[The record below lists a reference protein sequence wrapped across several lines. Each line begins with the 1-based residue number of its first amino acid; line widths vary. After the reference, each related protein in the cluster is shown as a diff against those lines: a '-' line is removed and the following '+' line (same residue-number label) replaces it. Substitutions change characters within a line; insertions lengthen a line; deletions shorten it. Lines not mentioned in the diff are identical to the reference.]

1 MEVFNVEDGSGAW
14 IPVGRRRKIFIM
26 VMMTLYGSL
35 TLLNSEHNHK
45 SLSNY
50 ILNNTLANDQ
60 SFRFFWSE
68 TNCNNRNN
76 RI

>member
-45 SLSNY
+45 FVELY
-50 ILNNTLANDQ
+50 
-60 SFRFFWSE
+60 FE
-68 TNCNNRNN
+68 
-76 RI
+76 